1 MMEGFDLALY
11 QNGHIDLGY
20 LEEADILNAEEG

>member
-1 MMEGFDLALY
+1 MTEKFDLGLY

-20 LEEADILNAEEG
+20 VDEAKILNPE